1 MSTAEKHL
9 QVVQGGSLQQYSR
22 EQIDTIKRTVAK
34 GVTDAELEMFLTL
47 CARYQLDPFL
57 KEIWCYKR
65 QKKDRNGQYV
75 DDPNAPAIIMTSRDG
90 YLKVAQRDENFDGLK
105 SFVVREGDDFEIDA
119 INDTVKHKF
128 GTKRGKIVGAWAICY
143 HKTRRPVICF
153 VDFNEYNAG
162 SQVWNKYP
170 SAMIQKVAEA
180 FALKRQFGISGLVTH
195 EELQSEFI
203 DIDAREVEPQ
213 KEKVAAD
220 AKRKFKKQWMERI
233 NALSSLA
240 HDYGIDGDALREIG
254 LAVVGKQDPTKWTFD
269 DMDKLTD
276 YLNVDHQ
283 QSVEVEA
290 REVETDGDASEPVES
305 EQKNLLDGE
314 ELPF

>member
-1 MSTAEKHL
+1 MAVAEKHL
-9 QVVQGGSLQQYSR
+9 QIVQGGSLQQFSR

-65 QKKDRNGQYV
+65 QKKGPNGQYV

-128 GTKRGKIVGAWAICY
+128 GSKRGKIIGAWAICY

-153 VDFNEYNAG
+153 VDHNEYNAG

-170 SAMIQKVAEA
+170 SAMIQKVAEG

-195 EELQSEFI
+195 EEMQSDFI
-203 DIDAREVEPQ
+203 DIPATEVDTGRRIEQPKQDTKARW
-213 KEKVAAD
+213 K
-220 AKRKFKKQWMERI
+220 AKAEE
-233 NALSSLA
+233 LSQIA
-240 HDYGIDGDALREIG
+240 TEAGVDGPALREVG
-254 LAVVGKQDPTKWTFD
+254 LAVVEKDDPTKWSIT
-269 DMDKLTD
+269 DMDSIIS
-276 YLNVDHQ
+276 YLSDLGEGESVDGTQH
-283 QSVEVEA
+283 A
-290 REVETDGDASEPVES
+290 
-305 EQKNLLDGE
+305 GE
-314 ELPF
+314 EPFELPPDDQLPF